1 MGKQWARQQVKTNE
15 IAAFLERLSLW
26 VQSHPHHAVWG
37 GIGVLVLAVAAAG
50 LWHRY
55 RSDREDAWT
64 KYALAQ
70 SLAYSG
76 QATQGLEMLG
86 RLAEEH
92 PGSPAATYGQ
102 LLAGDILFEQSR
114 FEEAAKR
121 YREALERP
129 AREAAE
135 PIARANLALAQEAG
149 GDCSAALQTGQG
161 FLDAHQE
168 HFLAPQVHASVGRC
182 LSSLGRTEEA
192 RAAYERMAFLYP
204 DTYWAEW
211 AKARL

>member
-37 GIGVLVLAVAAAG
+37 GIGVLALAVAAAG
-50 LWHRY
+50 VWHRHS
-55 RSDREDAWT
+55 SDREDAWT
-64 KYALAQ
+64 KYALGQ

-76 QATQGLEMLG
+76 RAPQGLEMLG

-92 PGSPAATYGQ
+92 PRSPAAAYGR
-102 LLAGDILFEQSR
+102 LLAGDVLFEQDR
-114 FEEAAKR
+114 FQEAAAE
-121 YREALERP
+121 YRKALEDTSRP
-129 AREAAE
+129 ETQ
-135 PIARANLALAQEAG
+135 PIALANLGLAQEAA
-149 GDCSAALQTGQG
+149 GDCSAALQSGQR

-168 HFLAPQVHASVGRC
+168 HFLAPQIHASVGRC

-192 RAAYERMAFLYP
+192 RSAYERMAFLYP
-204 DTYWAEW
+204 DTYWADW